1 MTPRAPLTLFAA
13 GALLFLAS
21 PALAQRWTGIEGSA
35 PPPPPPTKEVGFDQK
50 LGGQV
55 PLDLVFRDEAGRE
68 VRLAQYFGKRPV
80 VMQLMYFECP
90 MLCGMAIEGLLR
102 SLRALSWDVGRE
114 FEVVTVSFDPRE
126 GPALAAEKK
135 KNVLGIYGRPGAA
148 EGWHFLTGS
157 EASIKALTGAVG
169 FRYVWDAS
177 QKQFAH
183 ATGVILLT
191 PGGKISRYFF
201 GIEYPTKDLRLG
213 LIDSG
218 GEKIGALTDQL
229 LLMCYHYDPH
239 VGRYTPAVT
248 RLLQV
253 TAALTLAAL
262 VTLVAVLLRRE
273 RRGGG
278 PGARRAA

>member
-1 MTPRAPLTLFAA
+1 MNRRSPFALVA
-13 GALLFLAS
+13 ASALLLAAR
-21 PALAQRWTGIEGSA
+21 PATGQRWTGIENPA
-35 PPPPPPTKEVGFDQK
+35 PAPPPPTKEVGFDQK

-68 VRLAQYFGKRPV
+68 VKLAQYFGRRPV
-80 VMQLMYFECP
+80 VLQLMYFECP

-114 FEVVTVSFDPRE
+114 FDVVTVSFDPRE
-126 GPALAAEKK
+126 GPALASEKK
-135 KNVLGIYGRPGAA
+135 KNVLGIYGRPGAG

-157 EASIKALTGAVG
+157 EASIRALTGAVG
-169 FRYVWDAS
+169 FRYVWDAA

-183 ATGVILLT
+183 ATGIVILT
-191 PGGKISRYFF
+191 PAGKISRYFF

-213 LIDSG
+213 LIDSTS
-218 GEKIGALTDQL
+218 EKIGGLTDQL

-248 RLLQV
+248 RLMQ
-253 TAALTLAAL
+253 AGGALTLLTL
-262 VTLVAVLLRRE
+262 VTFVALMLRRE
-273 RRGGG
+273 RR
-278 PGARRAA
+278 PADPDSKKAA

>member
-1 MTPRAPLTLFAA
+1 MTRRSPTALVVA
-13 GALLFLAS
+13 GALLLAS
-21 PALAQRWTGIEGSA
+21 PAAGQRWTGAAA
-35 PPPPPPTKEVGFDQK
+35 PPPPPPTRDVGFDQK

-55 PLDLVFRDEAGRE
+55 PLDVVFRDEAGHD

-80 VMQLMYFECP
+80 ILQLVYFECP

-102 SLRALSWDVGRE
+102 SLRALSWDAGRE
-114 FEVVTVSFDPRE
+114 FDVLTVSFDPRE
-126 GPALAAEKK
+126 GPELASAKK
-135 KNVLGIYGRPGAA
+135 KSVLGMYGRPGAG

-169 FRYVWDAS
+169 FRYVWDAT

-183 ATGVILLT
+183 ATGVVILT

-218 GEKIGALTDQL
+218 GEKIGTLTDQI

-239 VGRYTPAVT
+239 AGRYTPTVT
-248 RLLQV
+248 RLLKV
-253 TAALTLAAL
+253 FAALTLVAL
-262 VTLVAVLLRRE
+262 VSFIALMLRSE
-273 RRGGG
+273 RRKSG
-278 PGARRAA
+278 PGSRRAA